1 MDSDV
6 DLGFDSDIFS
16 SHKHIILFSFV
27 SKLYVLCFQLYIV
40 VTTTIH
46 LLCNNLQIIRIN
58 YFVSKLSS

>member
-1 MDSDV
+1 MDFDV
-6 DLGFDSDIFS
+6 NLGFDSNVFN

-27 SKLYVLCFQLYIV
+27 SKFYILYFQLYIV

-46 LLCNNLQIIRIN
+46 LLCNSLQIIRNN

>member
-6 DLGFDSDIFS
+6 NLGFDSDIFS

-27 SKLYVLCFQLYIV
+27 SKLYVLYFQLYIV

>member
-27 SKLYVLCFQLYIV
+27 SKFYVLRSIFPVIYSCHDNYSLTLQQL
-40 VTTTIH
+40 TD
-46 LLCNNLQIIRIN
+46 N
-58 YFVSKLSS
+58 SD

>member
-27 SKLYVLCFQLYIV
+27 SKLYVLYFQLYIV

-46 LLCNNLQIIRIN
+46 LLCNNLLTDN
-58 YFVSKLSS
+58 SD

>member
-27 SKLYVLCFQLYIV
+27 SKFYVLYFQLYIV

>member
-27 SKLYVLCFQLYIV
+27 SKLYVLYFQLYIV

>member
-16 SHKHIILFSFV
+16 LHKHIILFSFV
-27 SKLYVLCFQLYIV
+27 SKLYVLYFQLYIV